1 MKPIRNKH
9 YDVWPKRL
17 PRSVSPP
24 ETTLWA
30 NLEISYRRF
39 ARRHAF
45 IFFDRSI
52 TFANLFAEVE
62 ALAGW
67 LHCVAGVRA
76 GDRVAVCFQNS
87 PQFAIAYYAVL
98 RCDAVVVPVNTMNKS
113 AEITHYITDPQ
124 ARVAIVAS
132 DIASEW
138 FAANDTLNETERLQ
152 HIVVGTYKDYFDE
165 ITAAPEAWRAWLT
178 ATPTLPAC
186 ATHWRDAM
194 NSATAASHAAP
205 TPIGTAD
212 DLAVLPYT
220 SGTTGLPKGCMHT
233 HRTIMHNVVGGT
245 AWANATHEIVS
256 LAVVPMFHITGMLYG
271 LHAPIYL
278 GATSVLMPRWD
289 RELAGHLISKHRV
302 TSWTMIPTMIVDLL
316 ASPNVAS
323 FDLTSINYIGGGGA
337 AMPQAVAE
345 KLFSQF
351 GLRFIEGYGLTETAA
366 PSHSNPPDSPK
377 QQCLGVPY
385 MSTAALV
392 INPETF
398 VECDID
404 EPGEIVVHGPQVF
417 KGYWRN
423 EAATRDAF
431 ITIEDKSFF
440 RTGDIGRVDSEGYF
454 FIQDRLKRMINASGF
469 KVWPVEVEALLYR
482 HPAIQEA
489 CVIAARDAYRG
500 ETVKAVVVLRA
511 ENKDTTAESI
521 VDWAH
526 GAMAAYKAPRLVE
539 FVDALPKN
547 ASGKVMWRALQEAEH
562 ARQATDAL
570 HK

>member
-9 YDVWPKRL
+9 FDVWPRRL
-17 PRSVSPP
+17 ARSISPP

-30 NLEISYRRF
+30 NLDISRRRF
-39 ARRHAF
+39 PHRSAF
-45 IFFDRSI
+45 IFFDRTI
-52 TFANLFAEVE
+52 TFAKLFAEVE

-67 LHCVAGVRA
+67 LHHVAGVRA

-87 PQFAIAYYAVL
+87 PQFVIAYYAAL
-98 RCDAVVVPVNTMNKS
+98 RCDAVVVPVNTMNKA

-132 DIASEW
+132 DIATEW
-138 FAANDTLNETERLQ
+138 FAANEMLNSADRLQ
-152 HIVVGTYKDYFDE
+152 HVVVATYTDYFDD
-165 ITAAPEAWRAWLT
+165 IAAAPVSWRAWLS
-178 ATPTLPAC
+178 ATPTLPAY
-186 ATHWRDAM
+186 ATHWREAM
-194 NSATAASHAAP
+194 PVSTATAHIAP
-205 TPIGTAD
+205 PPQGTPD

-233 HRTIMHNVVGGT
+233 HRTIMHNVVGGA
-245 AWANATHEIVS
+245 AWASATHEVVS
-256 LAVVPMFHITGMLYG
+256 LSVVPMFHITGMLYG

-278 GATSVLMPRWD
+278 GSTSVLMPRWD
-289 RELAGHLISKHRV
+289 RELAGLLISKHKV

-345 KLFSQF
+345 KLFTQF

-377 QQCLGVPY
+377 QQCLGIPY
-385 MSTAALV
+385 ISTTARV

-398 VECDID
+398 DECDID
-404 EPGEIVVHGPQVF
+404 EPGEIIVQGPQVF

-423 EAATRDAF
+423 EAATREAF
-431 ITIEDKSFF
+431 ITIEGTSFF
-440 RTGDIGRVDSEGYF
+440 RTGDIGRVDADGYF
-454 FIQDRLKRMINASGF
+454 FIQDRLKRMINASGY
-469 KVWPVEVEALLYR
+469 KVWPAEVEALLYR

-489 CVIAARDAYRG
+489 CVIAASDAYRG
-500 ETVKAVVVLRA
+500 ETVKAVIVLRA
-511 ENKDTTAESI
+511 ADKNVTADSI
-521 VDWAH
+521 IDWAH
-526 GAMAAYKAPRLVE
+526 SAMAAYKAPRLIE
-539 FVDALPKN
+539 FVDTLPKN
-547 ASGKVMWRALQEAEH
+547 ASGKVMWRALQESE
-562 ARQATDAL
+562 RERN
-570 HK
+570 KN

>member
-9 YDVWPKRL
+9 YDVWPQRL
-17 PRSVSPP
+17 PHSLSPP
-24 ETTLWA
+24 DTTLWA
-30 NLEISYRRF
+30 NLDISHRRY
-39 ARRHAF
+39 AQRSAF
-45 IFFDRSI
+45 VFFDRVM
-52 TFANLFAEVE
+52 TYAKLFAEVE

-67 LHCVAGVRA
+67 LHHVARVRA

-87 PQFAIAYYAVL
+87 PQFVIAYYAVL
-98 RCDAVVVPVNTMNKS
+98 RCDGVVVPVNTMNK
-113 AEITHYITDPQ
+113 AIEIKHYITDPQ
-124 ARVAIVAS
+124 TRVAIVAS
-132 DIASEW
+132 DIAAEW
-138 FAANDTLNETERLQ
+138 FAANEMLNDPDRLQ
-152 HIVVGTYKDYFDE
+152 HVIVGTYKDYFDD

-178 ATPTLPAC
+178 ATTALPAY
-186 ATHWRDAM
+186 AAHWRDVMTA
-194 NSATAASHAAP
+194 SAVAAYAAP
-205 TPIGTAD
+205 PSLSSAEE
-212 DLAVLPYT
+212 LAVLPYT

-233 HRTIMHNVVGGT
+233 HRTIMHNVISGA

-278 GATSVLMPRWD
+278 GSTSVLMPRWD
-289 RELAGHLISKHRV
+289 RELAGALISKHRV

-316 ASPNVAS
+316 ASPSVES

-345 KLFSQF
+345 KLFTQF

-385 MSTAALV
+385 MSTTARV

-398 VECDID
+398 EECDVD

-423 EAATRDAF
+423 EVATRDAF
-431 ITIEDKSFF
+431 IVIEDKSFF
-440 RTGDIGRVDSEGYF
+440 RTGDIGRVDSDGYF

-469 KVWPVEVEALLYR
+469 KVWPAEVETLLYR

-489 CVIAARDAYRG
+489 CVIASRDVYRG
-500 ETVKAVVVLRA
+500 ETVKAVIVLRA
-511 ENKDTTAESI
+511 ANKNTTADSI
-521 VDWAH
+521 IEWAH
-526 GAMAAYKAPRLVE
+526 SAMAVYKAPRLIE
-539 FVDALPKN
+539 FVDTLPKN
-547 ASGKVMWRALQEAEH
+547 ASGKVMWRALQESEN
-562 ARQATDAL
+562 ARSTSDVHQ
-570 HK
+570 K